1 MVKKTELLKYIG
13 RVLLILLLNFLLIS
27 AAANSLSAP
36 ETAQTLSKV
45 GSQGEEVR
53 QIQTKLTELGYFT
66 SKIDGI
72 YGEKTKAAV
81 TRFQRD
87 NGLTADG
94 IAGTKTLSALGITS
108 SGGTGGFSSSDINL
122 LARIISAE
130 SRGEPYEGQVA
141 VGAVILNRVEHP
153 DRSTNKWIFSR
164 PVITVIG
171 KHRFCS

>member
-1 MVKKTELLKYIG
+1 MYFSWFRYSLWSSNKPVIRPAAPAHG
-13 RVLLILLLNFLLIS
+13 GSGGAFLR
-27 AAANSLSAP
+27 A
-36 ETAQTLSKV
+36 
-45 GSQGEEVR
+45 
-53 QIQTKLTELGYFT
+53 ELGYFT

-130 SRGEPYEGQVA
+130 SRGEPAPRE
-141 VGAVILNRVEHP
+141 
-153 DRSTNKWIFSR
+153 R
-164 PVITVIG
+164 P
-171 KHRFCS
+171 KA